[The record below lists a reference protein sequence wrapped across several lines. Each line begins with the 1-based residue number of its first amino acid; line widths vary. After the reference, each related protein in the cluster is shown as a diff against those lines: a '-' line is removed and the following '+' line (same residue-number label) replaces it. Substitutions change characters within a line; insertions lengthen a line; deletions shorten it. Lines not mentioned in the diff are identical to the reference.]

1 MIYAN
6 SYFYPFTSPL
16 FSSCFFTLSC
26 VSNTFYIEIYDN
38 ISNILVPHPIQIP
51 SFPLHNF
58 IPLHEQHITLHI
70 YQIKFDQP
78 VTLLPHSQRGLY
90 CHSSLPDDLGIQY
103 QSYQSKESIVAENEV
118 CLFKNLLK

>member
-1 MIYAN
+1 MLILI
-6 SYFYPFTSPL
+6 FIL
-16 FSSCFFTLSC
+16 LLHLSSLHAFLHSL
-26 VSNTFYIEIYDN
+26 VWSNTFHIDIYDN
-38 ISNILVPHPIQIP
+38 TSNILVPHPIQIP

-58 IPLHEQHITLHI
+58 IPLHEQHTTLHI